1 MEADEW
7 INSVSDVLN
16 IGQTKMA
23 TILEPVMAQSG
34 GTVLSAQKNTS
45 K

>member
-23 TILEPVMAQSG
+23 TIFKPVMARSG
-34 GTVLSAQKNTS
+34 GTVLSAQKNIR